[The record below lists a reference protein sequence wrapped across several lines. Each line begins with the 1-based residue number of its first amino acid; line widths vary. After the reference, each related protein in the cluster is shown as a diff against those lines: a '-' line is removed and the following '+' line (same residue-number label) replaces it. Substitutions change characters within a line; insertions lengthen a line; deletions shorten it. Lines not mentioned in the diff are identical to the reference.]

1 MKKILFASF
10 CFLFILSCK
19 EKEDADDKA
28 ETNSKKVELPLDVMY
43 KGTPTIGNPEHIVTV
58 MNWNKNMISG
68 DVAAAGALVA
78 DSLTVTLADGM
89 HVDLAHD
96 SAIAFLGGW
105 RSSMDSAKQTYNAII
120 AVDNKDAGDEWVIQW
135 TTESYFYKTGKS
147 ETVNLNESYRLV
159 NGKIRE
165 VSQYARA
172 VPATK

>member
-10 CFLFILSCK
+10 SLLFILSCK
-19 EKEDADDKA
+19 EKEDHKDDVS
-28 ETNSKKVELPLDVMY
+28 SKKVELPVEVMY
-43 KGTPTIGNPEHIVTV
+43 KGTAAIGNPENMVTV

-68 DVAAAGALVA
+68 DVTAAGNLIA
-78 DSLTVTLADGM
+78 DSLTVTLSDGM
-89 HVDLAHD
+89 HVELAHD
-96 SAIAFLGGW
+96 SAVAFLGGW
-105 RSSMDSAKQTYNAII
+105 RSSMDSAKQSYGAII

-135 TTESYFYKTGKS
+135 TKESYFYKTGKS

-172 VPATK
+172 VPAVK